1 VAGARA
7 ARDLGFTT
15 ILLHHGP
22 DQPYGMVRRHKF
34 EQFVAAHP
42 DGPLIPLKGNDAM
55 TAYALAPPA
64 ESVIETPLAPRL
76 PVATV
81 VGEVRRREEAIVLPP
96 GGRAVFYLP
105 LEVGSR
111 LRGWVESGT
120 GVLEVADESGEGIP
134 LEIAPGPVDL
144 DLSPFDGELLRIA
157 LEGGATGARWRDLRM
172 VAPAPR
178 VYPSAIPRA
187 RHDVLMILLDSLR
200 ADEIEG
206 AGGVVGL
213 TPTIAAL
220 ADGGVRFDEARA
232 PASWTRPSVASLL
245 SSVSPTTHQISLLV
259 EALPEGMPSLPEQL
273 SAAGYLTAALT
284 HSSQVTSN
292 VGFERGFDRF
302 ERFYAPETYARFQAL
317 TTPAERAEGIW
328 REGLA
333 PVLEAAGERPWFVY
347 LHELDPHYPYEP
359 PSPFDTRYAEGEHP
373 KSLPTTPDA
382 YMREGFDRADLDRLR
397 GLYRGE
403 IGFMDEFL
411 AELLAR
417 LREAQGERDTLIVFL
432 SDHGEAFGEHGQL
445 GHALVLHENQL
456 RVPLLMRLDGV
467 LPAGV
472 RIPTTVDL
480 VDVAPTLLDLLG
492 LEAAEGMQGR
502 SLVPLIEGVAESE
515 SPRSFVAESLAGFQ
529 AALRLGRWKLV
540 RDAWSASDASISK
553 SGAPWL
559 SISQIVAIEDVDVA
573 ATPLVYS
580 LYDLSSDPGEER
592 DLVAE
597 RPFVAAALGQ
607 LLAWERHR
615 LAPGEPARDVSVDAL
630 GADELEHLK
639 ALGYVE

>member
-259 EALPEGMPSLPEQL
+259 EALPEG
-273 SAAGYLTAALT
+273 
-284 HSSQVTSN
+284 
-292 VGFERGFDRF
+292 
-302 ERFYAPETYARFQAL
+302 
-317 TTPAERAEGIW
+317 
-328 REGLA
+328 
-333 PVLEAAGERPWFVY
+333 
-347 LHELDPHYPYEP
+347 
-359 PSPFDTRYAEGEHP
+359 
-373 KSLPTTPDA
+373 
-382 YMREGFDRADLDRLR
+382 
-397 GLYRGE
+397 
-403 IGFMDEFL
+403 
-411 AELLAR
+411 
-417 LREAQGERDTLIVFL
+417 
-432 SDHGEAFGEHGQL
+432 
-445 GHALVLHENQL
+445 
-456 RVPLLMRLDGV
+456 
-467 LPAGV
+467 V